1 MSGRKTKTII
11 DLAGFSFLFDRVRC
25 GLVRSF
31 LVRNWCGGMGTPDR
45 RSVHLSTP
53 GGPSPHST
61 PSVEPIFSWARHPLG
76 RRRSRP
82 SASRGTGRFSGAPS
96 LMMSS
101 SFDKTACDHRQF
113 VNRALDFVHGDPRIA
128 FGHIDW
134 SSCDFIGKYGAGKRR
149 FGVIVRRDSR
159 ATLC

>member
-1 MSGRKTKTII
+1 MSRLPFVWFCSWVQALRANFQDCSVGLHGNALLWCGAPKANFNNRCLLSWAGRTRSCNQPVLSGRITKTII

-31 LVRNWCGGMGTPDR
+31 LVRNWCGGMGDPNR

-61 PSVEPIFSWARHPLG
+61 PSVEPIFSRAGHPLG

-82 SASRGTGRFSGAPS
+82 SASARAAFRAP
-96 LMMSS
+96 
-101 SFDKTACDHRQF
+101 DR
-113 VNRALDFVHGDPRIA
+113 
-128 FGHIDW
+128 
-134 SSCDFIGKYGAGKRR
+134 
-149 FGVIVRRDSR
+149 
-159 ATLC
+159 